1 MPFSVCTARY
11 VPRGSH
17 PKRTSLHPHPA
28 SPDFPTCK
36 LPVLRSLEYLTFIRK
51 HSILQTLL
59 TLASKPA
66 TTLFTAR
73 RPGLRTVAGRPRP
86 CACSGS
92 GVQTSRSPSASV
104 YGSASL
110 LQGQKRLAWSVDVV
124 KLSSSFCSISNSSD
138 VSPAVWKNGS
148 APLLFWI
155 SLVSSVCGC
164 VNFLALEDGNDLLL
178 VLL

>member
-1 MPFSVCTARY
+1 MYSTI
-11 VPRGSH
+11 
-17 PKRTSLHPHPA
+17 RTSQFPPQTYVTVPSSSFPRFPNLQAAGTQVSGISHLHTQA
-28 SPDFPTCK
+28 LYTPDTP
-36 LPVLRSLEYLTFIRK
+36 
-51 HSILQTLL
+51 
-59 TLASKPA
+59 TLANKPA

-73 RPGLRTVAGRPRP
+73 RPGLRPVAWRPRP

-104 YGSASL
+104 YGRASL

-155 SLVSSVCGC
+155 SLVSSVCEC